1 MRHTDPVRVVASFV
15 GGWGHAEPL
24 VPVARVAQARGHRV
38 TFAGQARVVPRLGE
52 LGFATAVVGPD
63 TFSDDRPPLR
73 PVDREGERAVMR
85 DHFVARFG
93 DVRATAL
100 GELLERE
107 RAGLVVCDEVDVG
120 AVVAAERLGVPCVT
134 VSVLAAGRLSAPD
147 VVGPAWDRLRADHGL
162 PADPGGVALGGTVAV
177 VPAPRS
183 FRDPSLGWRSS
194 RHAVRPPIL
203 DEAVRHP
210 PGDRPFVYATLGTVF
225 NVESGDLLARLA
237 DALGRLDADALLT
250 VGPSIDPAELGD
262 VAPNVRVAPF
272 VPQRDVLGRCDA
284 VVCHGGSGT
293 LVAALSLGV
302 PVVVLPMGADQPDN
316 ADRCEELGVGVSLE
330 PVTVDATEIAG
341 AVDAVLGD
349 PDVREAASRLADE
362 AAAQPPLDRLPA
374 LLELV

>member
-1 MRHTDPVRVVASFV
+1 
-15 GGWGHAEPL
+15 
-24 VPVARVAQARGHRV
+24 
-38 TFAGQARVVPRLGE
+38 
-52 LGFATAVVGPD
+52 
-63 TFSDDRPPLR
+63 
-73 PVDREGERAVMR
+73 
-85 DHFVARFG
+85 
-93 DVRATAL
+93 
-100 GELLERE
+100 
-107 RAGLVVCDEVDVG
+107 
-120 AVVAAERLGVPCVT
+120 
-134 VSVLAAGRLSAPD
+134 

-162 PADPGGVALGGTVAV
+162 PPDPGGVALGGTVAL

-183 FRDPSLGWRSS
+183 FRDPSRGWGSS

-203 DEAVRHP
+203 DEVVRHP

-250 VGPSIDPAELGD
+250 IGPGIDPAELGD

-316 ADRCEELGVGVSLE
+316 ADRCEELGVGASLD
-330 PVTVDATEIAG
+330 PVTADAAEIAR
-341 AVDAVLGD
+341 AVAAVLGD
-349 PDVREAASRLADE
+349 PGVRDAASRLADE